1 MCDKAVNTLLPTLK
15 FIADWF
21 LSKKKMIKNLDKLV
35 FPVDDIVIVNEDSAN
50 VTFSSD
56 EMGIF
61 SVDLNNINLDR
72 VNFYEDDPE
81 PLFLSDLWLDVI
93 DLIELIDKKKFTSVI

>member
-35 FPVDDIVIVNEDSAN
+35 FPVDDIVFVNEDSAN

-93 DLIELIDKKKFTSVI
+93 DLIELIDKKKFTSVV

>member
-1 MCDKAVNTLLPTLK
+1 
-15 FIADWF
+15 
-21 LSKKKMIKNLDKLV
+21 MIKNLDKHV
-35 FPVDDIVIVNEDSAN
+35 FPVDDIVFVNEDSAN

-81 PLFLSDLWLDVI
+81 RLFLSDLWFDVI
-93 DLIELIDKKKFTSVI
+93 GLIELIDKKNLRQ

>member
-1 MCDKAVNTLLPTLK
+1 
-15 FIADWF
+15 
-21 LSKKKMIKNLDKLV
+21 MIKNLDKLV
-35 FPVDDIVIVNEDSAN
+35 FPVDDIVFVNEDSAN

-93 DLIELIDKKKFTSVI
+93 DLIELIDKKKFTSVV

>member
-1 MCDKAVNTLLPTLK
+1 
-15 FIADWF
+15 
-21 LSKKKMIKNLDKLV
+21 MIKNLDKLV
-35 FPVDDIVIVNEDSAN
+35 FPVDDIVFVNEDSAN

-81 PLFLSDLWLDVI
+81 PLFLSDLWLDVT
-93 DLIELIDKKKFTSVI
+93 DLIELIDKNNLRQ

>member
-1 MCDKAVNTLLPTLK
+1 
-15 FIADWF
+15 
-21 LSKKKMIKNLDKLV
+21 MIKNLDKLV
-35 FPVDDIVIVNEDSAN
+35 FPVDDIVFVNEDSAN

-93 DLIELIDKKKFTSVI
+93 DLIELIDKKKFASVV

>member
-1 MCDKAVNTLLPTLK
+1 
-15 FIADWF
+15 
-21 LSKKKMIKNLDKLV
+21 MIKNLDKHV
-35 FPVDDIVIVNEDSAN
+35 FPVDDIVFVNEDSAN

-56 EMGIF
+56 KMGIF

-81 PLFLSDLWLDVI
+81 RLFLSDLWFDVI
-93 DLIELIDKKKFTSVI
+93 GLIELIDKKNLRQ

>member
-1 MCDKAVNTLLPTLK
+1 
-15 FIADWF
+15 
-21 LSKKKMIKNLDKLV
+21 MIKNLDKHV
-35 FPVDDIVIVNEDSAN
+35 FPVDDIVFVNEDSAN

-56 EMGIF
+56 KMGIF

-81 PLFLSDLWLDVI
+81 PLFLSDLWFDVI
-93 DLIELIDKKKFTSVI
+93 GLIELIDKKNLRQ